1 MLKAFVATTAAA
13 LALAALPVQAQ
24 NISAP
29 APAIPEGITVEE
41 IKVHGPSLM
50 GNLEGNEVD
59 RQVMVVLPP
68 SYKTSPNKR
77 YPVVYYL
84 HGFAIDGRN
93 FYNYMKVPEA
103 VAKNAAEG
111 NEFIVVI
118 PDTLTKMGGSM
129 YSSSVTTGDFRK
141 FIAEDLVGYIDS
153 HYRTIA
159 TRGGRGLAGHSMG
172 GYGTARIAMKRPE
185 VFSSI
190 YMMSACCLDPMQM
203 TPEQARAIEAMTPEQ
218 VAAAQF
224 GELAAVSTLATWSPD
239 PSDDGFL
246 KVYTGLKDDGTID
259 PLVNQR
265 LAANSPVV
273 LVPQY
278 LPALNSLE
286 AFAMDIGDKDFLL
299 QGNAA
304 FRAEL
309 DRFGVK
315 YDFELYEGDH
325 GNRIAERIRTEVL
338 PFFGEHL
345 DK

>member
-1 MLKAFVATTAAA
+1 MLNKVLACAAA
-13 LALAALPVQAQ
+13 LAFIAAVPAAAQEQARV
-24 NISAP
+24 NWVEVHS
-29 APAIPEGITVEE
+29 PAIE
-41 IKVHGPSLM
+41 
-50 GNLEGNEVD
+50 GNLEGNTASRKVL
-59 RQVMVVLPP
+59 VVTPP
-68 SYKTSPNKR
+68 GYDENPNKR

-84 HGFAIDGRN
+84 HGYWAPVEAQQQGFRLH
-93 FYNYMKVPEA
+93 EA
-103 VAKNAAEG
+103 VQAAAEAG
-111 NEFIVVI
+111 NELIMVM
-118 PDTLTKMGGSM
+118 PDGFSKLRGGF
-129 YSSSVTTGDFRK
+129 YSSSPTVGDYESFV
-141 FIAEDLVGYIDS
+141 ADDLVGWVDAN
-153 HYRTIA
+153 YRTIA
-159 TRGGRGLAGHSMG
+159 ERASRGLAGHSMG

>member
-1 MLKAFVATTAAA
+1 MLNKVLACAAA
-13 LALAALPVQAQ
+13 LAFIAAVPAAAQEQARV
-24 NISAP
+24 NWVEVHS
-29 APAIPEGITVEE
+29 PAIE
-41 IKVHGPSLM
+41 
-50 GNLEGNEVD
+50 GNLEGNTASRKVL
-59 RQVMVVLPP
+59 VVTPP
-68 SYKTSPNKR
+68 GYDENPNKR

-84 HGFAIDGRN
+84 HGYWAPVEAQQQGFRLH
-93 FYNYMKVPEA
+93 EA
-103 VAKNAAEG
+103 VQAAAEAG
-111 NEFIVVI
+111 NELIMVM
-118 PDTLTKMGGSM
+118 PDGFSKLRGGF
-129 YSSSVTTGDFRK
+129 YSSSPTVGDYES
-141 FIAEDLVGYIDS
+141 FIADDLVAWVDGN
-153 HYRTIA
+153 YRTIA
-159 TRGGRGLAGHSMG
+159 TRASRGLAGHSMG

-246 KVYTGLKDDGTID
+246 KVYTGLKEDGTID

-286 AFAMDIGDKDFLL
+286 AFAMDIGDKDFLIE
-299 QGNAA
+299 GNRA

>member
-1 MLKAFVATTAAA
+1 MLNKVLACAAA
-13 LALAALPVQAQ
+13 LAFIAAVPAAAQEQARV
-24 NISAP
+24 NWVEVHS
-29 APAIPEGITVEE
+29 PAIE
-41 IKVHGPSLM
+41 
-50 GNLEGNEVD
+50 GNLEGNTASRKVL
-59 RQVMVVLPP
+59 VVTPP
-68 SYKTSPNKR
+68 GYDENPNKR

-84 HGFAIDGRN
+84 HGYWAPVEAQQQGFRLH
-93 FYNYMKVPEA
+93 EA
-103 VAKNAAEG
+103 VQAAAEAG
-111 NEFIVVI
+111 NELIMVM
-118 PDTLTKMGGSM
+118 PDGFSKLRGGF
-129 YSSSVTTGDFRK
+129 YSSSPTVGDYES
-141 FIAEDLVGYIDS
+141 FIADDLVAWVDGN
-153 HYRTIA
+153 YRTIA
-159 TRGGRGLAGHSMG
+159 TRASRGLAGHSMG

-203 TPEQARAIEAMTPEQ
+203 TAEQARAIEAMTPEQ

-246 KVYTGLKDDGTID
+246 KVYTGLRPDGTID

-273 LVPQY
+273 MLPQY
-278 LPALNSLE
+278 LPALNGLE

-299 QGNAA
+299 EGNRL

>member
-1 MLKAFVATTAAA
+1 MLKTLLAGAAA
-13 LALAALPVQAQ
+13 LAAIAAVPAGAQEQARV
-24 NISAP
+24 NWVEVHS
-29 APAIPEGITVEE
+29 PAIE
-41 IKVHGPSLM
+41 
-50 GNLEGNEVD
+50 GNLEGNTASRKVL
-59 RQVMVVLPP
+59 VVTPP
-68 SYKTSPNKR
+68 GYDENPNKR

-84 HGFAIDGRN
+84 HGYWAPVEAQQQGFRLH
-93 FYNYMKVPEA
+93 EA
-103 VAKNAAEG
+103 VQAAAEAG
-111 NEFIVVI
+111 NELIMVM
-118 PDTLTKMGGSM
+118 PDGFSKLRGGF
-129 YSSSVTTGDFRK
+129 YSSSPTVGDYES
-141 FIAEDLVGYIDS
+141 FIADDLVAWVDGN
-153 HYRTIA
+153 YRTIA
-159 TRGGRGLAGHSMG
+159 TRASRGLAGHSMG

-190 YMMSACCLDPMQM
+190 YMMSACCL
-203 TPEQARAIEAMTPEQ
+203 TPQPLDVETARRIEAMSEED
-218 VAAAQF
+218 AAKAQF
-224 GELAAVSTLATWSPD
+224 GELAPLSTLVTWSPD

-315 YDFELYEGDH
+315 YHFELYEGDH

-345 DK
+345 DR

>member
-1 MLKAFVATTAAA
+1 MFRFVLIGAAA
-13 LALAALPVQAQ
+13 LAASAATSAAAQQQARI
-24 NISAP
+24 NWVEVHS
-29 APAIPEGITVEE
+29 PAID
-41 IKVHGPSLM
+41 
-50 GNLEGNEVD
+50 GNLEGNKAERKVL
-59 RQVMVVLPP
+59 VVTPP
-68 SYKTSPNKR
+68 GYDENPGKR

-84 HGFAIDGRN
+84 HGYWAPVEAQQAGF
-93 FYNYMKVPEA
+93 KLHEA
-103 VAKNAAEG
+103 VQAAAEAG
-111 NEFIVVI
+111 NELIMVM
-118 PDTLTKMGGSM
+118 PDGFSKLRGGF
-129 YSSSVTTGDFRK
+129 YSSSPTVGDYESFV
-141 FIAEDLVGYIDS
+141 ADDLVGWVDAN
-153 HYRTIA
+153 YRTIA
-159 TRGGRGLAGHSMG
+159 ERASRGLAGHSMG

-203 TPEQARAIEAMTPEQ
+203 TAEQARAIEAMTPEQ

-246 KVYTGLKDDGTID
+246 KVYTGLRPDGTID
-259 PLVNQR
+259 PLVNPR

-273 LVPQY
+273 MLPQY
-278 LPALNSLE
+278 LPALNGLE

-299 QGNAA
+299 EVNRL

-338 PFFGEHL
+338 PFFGAHL

>member
-1 MLKAFVATTAAA
+1 MLKTVLAGVAA
-13 LALAALPVQAQ
+13 LAAFAA
-24 NISAP
+24 AP
-29 APAIPEGITVEE
+29 ASAQQEARITWVTVNSPAIA
-41 IKVHGPSLM
+41 
-50 GNLEGNEVD
+50 GNLEGNSAERKVL
-59 RQVMVVLPP
+59 VVTPP
-68 SYKTSPNKR
+68 GYDENPSKR

-84 HGFAIDGRN
+84 HGYWAPVEAQQAGF
-93 FYNYMKVPEA
+93 KLHEA
-103 VAKNAAEG
+103 VQAAAEAG
-111 NEFIVVI
+111 NPLIMVM
-118 PDTLTKMGGSM
+118 PDGFSKLRGGF
-129 YSSSVTTGDFRK
+129 YSSSPTVGDYESFV
-141 FIAEDLVGYIDS
+141 ADDLVKWVDGN
-153 HYRTIA
+153 YRTLA
-159 TRGGRGLAGHSMG
+159 ARASRGLAGHSMG

-190 YMMSACCLDPMQM
+190 YMMSACCLDPMQL
-203 TPEQARAIEAMTPEQ
+203 TAEQARAIEAMTPEQ

-224 GELAAVSTLATWSPD
+224 GQLAAVSTLATWSPD

-246 KVYTGLKDDGTID
+246 KVYTGLKPDGTID
-259 PLVNQR
+259 PLVNHR
-265 LAANSPVV
+265 LAANSPLV
-273 LVPQY
+273 LIPQY

-338 PFFGEHL
+338 PFFGQHL

>member
-1 MLKAFVATTAAA
+1 MLKRILAGAAA
-13 LALAALPVQAQ
+13 LAAIAAVPAEAQ
-24 NISAP
+24 DEARINWVEVSS
-29 APAIPEGITVEE
+29 PAIA
-41 IKVHGPSLM
+41 
-50 GNLEGNEVD
+50 GNLEGNSANRKVL
-59 RQVMVVLPP
+59 VVTPP
-68 SYKTSPNKR
+68 GYDGNPGKR
-77 YPVVYYL
+77 YPVVYFL
-84 HGFAIDGRN
+84 HGYWAPVEAQQQGFRLH
-93 FYNYMKVPEA
+93 EA
-103 VAKNAAEG
+103 VQAAAAAG
-111 NEFIVVI
+111 NELIMI
-118 PDTLTKMGGSM
+118 MPDGFSKLRGGF
-129 YSSSVTTGDFRK
+129 YSSSPTVGDYESFV
-141 FIAEDLVGYIDS
+141 AEDLVEWVDAN
-153 HYRTIA
+153 YRTIA
-159 TRGGRGLAGHSMG
+159 TRDSRGLAGHSMG

-246 KVYTGLKDDGTID
+246 KVYTGLKEDGTID

>member
-1 MLKAFVATTAAA
+1 MFRFVLIGAAA
-13 LALAALPVQAQ
+13 LAASAATSAAAQQQARI
-24 NISAP
+24 NWVEVHS
-29 APAIPEGITVEE
+29 PAID
-41 IKVHGPSLM
+41 
-50 GNLEGNEVD
+50 GNLEGNKAERKVL
-59 RQVMVVLPP
+59 VVTPP
-68 SYKTSPNKR
+68 GYDENPGKR

-84 HGFAIDGRN
+84 HGYWAPVEAQQAGF
-93 FYNYMKVPEA
+93 KLHEA
-103 VAKNAAEG
+103 VQAAAEAG
-111 NEFIVVI
+111 NELIMVM
-118 PDTLTKMGGSM
+118 PDGFSKLRGGF
-129 YSSSVTTGDFRK
+129 YSSSPTVGDYES
-141 FIAEDLVGYIDS
+141 FIADDLVAWVDGN
-153 HYRTIA
+153 YRTIA
-159 TRGGRGLAGHSMG
+159 TRASRGLAGHSMG

>member
-1 MLKAFVATTAAA
+1 MFRFVLIGAAA
-13 LALAALPVQAQ
+13 LAASAATSAAAQQQARI
-24 NISAP
+24 NWVEVHS
-29 APAIPEGITVEE
+29 PAID
-41 IKVHGPSLM
+41 
-50 GNLEGNEVD
+50 GNLEGNKAERKVL
-59 RQVMVVLPP
+59 VVTPP
-68 SYKTSPNKR
+68 GYDENPGKR

-84 HGFAIDGRN
+84 HGYWAPVEAQQAGF
-93 FYNYMKVPEA
+93 KLHEA
-103 VAKNAAEG
+103 VQAAAEAG
-111 NEFIVVI
+111 NELIMVM
-118 PDTLTKMGGSM
+118 PDGFSKLRGGF
-129 YSSSVTTGDFRK
+129 YSSSPTVGDYESFV
-141 FIAEDLVGYIDS
+141 ADDLVGWVDAN
-153 HYRTIA
+153 YRTIA
-159 TRGGRGLAGHSMG
+159 ERASRGLAGHSMG

-203 TPEQARAIEAMTPEQ
+203 TAEQARAIEAMTPEQ

-246 KVYTGLKDDGTID
+246 KVYTGLRPDGTID

-273 LVPQY
+273 MLPQY
-278 LPALNSLE
+278 LPALNGLE

-299 QGNAA
+299 EGNRL
-304 FRAEL
+304 FRQEL
-309 DRFGVK
+309 DKFGIE

>member
-1 MLKAFVATTAAA
+1 MLKRFLASAAVPAVAQE
-13 LALAALPVQAQ
+13 QARL
-24 NISAP
+24 NW
-29 APAIPEGITVEE
+29 VE
-41 IKVHGPSLM
+41 VHSPSIA
-50 GNLEGNEVD
+50 GNLEGNSAERKVL
-59 RQVMVVLPP
+59 VVTPP
-68 SYKTSPNKR
+68 GYDENPDKR

-84 HGFAIDGRN
+84 HGYWAPVEAQQAGF
-93 FYNYMKVPEA
+93 KLHEA
-103 VAKNAAEG
+103 VQAAAEAG
-111 NEFIVVI
+111 NELIMVM
-118 PDTLTKMGGSM
+118 PDGFSKLRGGF
-129 YSSSVTTGDFRK
+129 YSSSPTVGDYESFV
-141 FIAEDLVGYIDS
+141 ADDLVGWVDAN
-153 HYRTIA
+153 YRTIA
-159 TRGGRGLAGHSMG
+159 ERASRGLAGHSMG

-203 TPEQARAIEAMTPEQ
+203 TAEQARAIEAMTPEQ

-246 KVYTGLKDDGTID
+246 KVYTGLRPDGTID

-273 LVPQY
+273 MLPQY
-278 LPALNSLE
+278 LPALNGLE

-299 QGNAA
+299 EGNRI
-304 FRAEL
+304 FRQEL

-315 YDFELYEGDH
+315 YQFELYEGDH

-338 PFFGEHL
+338 PFFAEHL
-345 DK
+345 DKQ

>member
-1 MLKAFVATTAAA
+1 MFRFVLIGAAA
-13 LALAALPVQAQ
+13 LAASAATSAAAQQQARI
-24 NISAP
+24 NWVEVHS
-29 APAIPEGITVEE
+29 PAID
-41 IKVHGPSLM
+41 
-50 GNLEGNEVD
+50 GNLEGNKAERKVL
-59 RQVMVVLPP
+59 VVTPP
-68 SYKTSPNKR
+68 GYDENPGKR

-84 HGFAIDGRN
+84 HGYWAPVEAQQAGF
-93 FYNYMKVPEA
+93 KLHEA
-103 VAKNAAEG
+103 VQAAAEAG
-111 NEFIVVI
+111 NELIMVM
-118 PDTLTKMGGSM
+118 PDGFSKLRGGF
-129 YSSSVTTGDFRK
+129 YSSSPTVGDYESFV
-141 FIAEDLVGYIDS
+141 ADDLVGWVDAN
-153 HYRTIA
+153 YRTIA
-159 TRGGRGLAGHSMG
+159 ERASRGLAGHSMG

-246 KVYTGLKDDGTID
+246 KVYTGLKEDGTID

-338 PFFGEHL
+338 PFFGAHL